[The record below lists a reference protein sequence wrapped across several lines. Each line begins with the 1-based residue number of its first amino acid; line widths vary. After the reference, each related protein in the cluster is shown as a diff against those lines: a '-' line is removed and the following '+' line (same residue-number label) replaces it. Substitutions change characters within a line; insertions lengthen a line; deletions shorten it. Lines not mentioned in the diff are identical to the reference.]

1 MDSLLQ
7 GTIGG
12 VSIAAVVAAAFGL
25 YKLLNHTR
33 FRSTCCKHE
42 FEVSLDI
49 ERTPKPSERVSTAE
63 AAAALPPL
71 EHKV

>member
-1 MDSLLQ
+1 MESLLQ

-12 VSIAAVVAAAFGL
+12 ISIAAVVAGAFGL

-33 FRSTCCKHE
+33 FRSSCCKHE

-49 ERTPKPSERVSTAE
+49 ERTPKPERVSTIE
-63 AAAALPPL
+63 AAAALPT
-71 EHKV
+71 EQKA